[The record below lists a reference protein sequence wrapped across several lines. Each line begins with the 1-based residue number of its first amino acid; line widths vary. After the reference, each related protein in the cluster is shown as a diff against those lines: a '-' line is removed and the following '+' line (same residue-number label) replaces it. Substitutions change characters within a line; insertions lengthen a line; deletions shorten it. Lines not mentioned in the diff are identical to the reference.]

1 MGRKSVYNFNKRNK
15 EKARQQK
22 QMEKAAKRLL
32 AKQNKTRQEPE
43 TLDGE
48 PDNSNPAAP
57 EETGKVED

>member
-15 EKARQQK
+15 EKARQEK

-32 AKQNKTRQEPE
+32 AKQNKTRQETL

-48 PDNSNPAAP
+48 PGAIDPATP